1 MVARGIKTVFVTA
14 VLVVCS
20 FAGSCGELQSGS
32 KELKRL
38 GKTIGSLSEVVS
50 TDFIEVE
57 GYGIVG
63 GLRGTGSS
71 ECPTRVREYLKQYI
85 LKQITDYKT
94 NIDGFINSRDTAV
107 VRVHGTMSTSV
118 MENRYFD
125 VKVTALPGTQTTS
138 LEGGW
143 LHSTELKLLGRFGM
157 TTQIM
162 AIAKGNIFMD
172 TFNRDEIDKKAGY
185 VLGGGTVFGE
195 YPVGLVLRKPD
206 FTIVNIIRN
215 RLNGRFGPNTAKA
228 KTARQIELNLPAKYG
243 KQKQRFIS
251 IVKLMYLGET
261 EEIVKERI
269 KTFVG
274 KLAVAEDMDESE
286 IALEAIGNASLS
298 KLGVLLNSGHE
309 EVRLRAGRC
318 MLNLGSD
325 GGLQTLKKIAMG
337 KDSSY
342 RVEALEAITT
352 GANRNDA
359 SAISR
364 LLLRDEDFNI
374 RFAAY
379 EQLRELDDIAVTR
392 KPIARSFYLEKITQ
406 TGYKTIYVSRSG
418 QARIVLFGSPIVC
431 SDNLFIQSANG
442 EITIDSR
449 SGQKY
454 VSVMRK
460 HPKRPTV
467 VGPLRSSLE
476 LGEIIQ
482 TLCEEPVKR
491 SEQERIGL
499 GVSYADMIALL
510 KQMCEKGAVEA
521 KFEAG
526 PLPKIE

>member
-20 FAGSCGELQSGS
+20 LAGSCGELKSGS
-32 KELKRL
+32 KELRRL
-38 GKTIGSLSEVVS
+38 GTTIGSLGDVVS
-50 TDFIEVE
+50 TEFIAVE

-71 ECPTRVREYLKQYI
+71 ECPPRIREYLKQYI

-94 NIDGFINSRDTAV
+94 NIDGFINSRDTAI

-118 MENRYFD
+118 MEGRSFD

-157 TTQIM
+157 VTRVLATAGGDVFI
-162 AIAKGNIFMD
+162 D
-172 TFNRDEIDKKAGY
+172 TLNRDEIDKKAGY
-185 VLGGGTVFGE
+185 VLGGGTVIGE
-195 YPVGLVLRKPD
+195 YPFGLVLRKPD
-206 FTIVNIIRN
+206 FTITNIIRN

-228 KTARQIELNLPAKYG
+228 ETARQIVLNVPAKYG
-243 KQKQRFIS
+243 KQKHRFIS
-251 IVKLMYLGET
+251 MVKLMYLSET

-286 IALEAIGNASLS
+286 IAIEAIGNESLG

-325 GGLQTLKKIAMG
+325 GGLETLKKIAMD

-342 RVEALEAITT
+342 RAEALEAIAT

-359 SAISR
+359 AAISR

-392 KPIARSFYLEKITQ
+392 RPIARSFYLEQITQ
-406 TGYKTIYVSRSG
+406 TGHKTIYVSRSG
-418 QARIVLFGSPIVC
+418 QARIVLFGAPILC

-449 SGQKY
+449 PGQKY
-454 VSVMRK
+454 ASVMRK
-460 HPKRPTV
+460 HPKHPTV

-476 LGEIIQ
+476 LGDIIE

-491 SEQERIGL
+491 SEQGRLGL

-526 PLPKIE
+526 PMPKIE